1 VLGEHVLF
9 LVFWIATG
17 IIALFGGVVV
27 IVNAA
32 RQMERAAAQ
41 SSRAPTPERAAAQSG
56 RATKPEDA
64 LAA

>member
-1 VLGEHVLF
+1 VLGEYVLF
-9 LVFWIATG
+9 LVLWIATG
-17 IIALFGGVVV
+17 IIAFFSGVLV

-41 SSRAPTPERAAAQSG
+41 TN

-64 LAA
+64 LVA

>member
-1 VLGEHVLF
+1 MLF
-9 LVFWIATG
+9 LVLWIAAG
-17 IIALFGGVVV
+17 IIALFGGVLV

-41 SSRAPTPERAAAQSG
+41 SSRATKPERAGAQSS